1 MTAGKPTLKERTK
14 LLDKLI
20 RDGILRGMQFGGEN
34 IHVAT
39 TLMELLPT
47 VVDAMG
53 IWSAR
58 HLKELIPMLSDVL
71 SSPFGTTY
79 IPLLASAVGAL
90 KSILRT
96 CWVRIS
102 FWVAEV
108 LRGVCICWNRIGEEE
123 TEKGKEFK
131 ERADV
136 VEMKRELRN
145 VVLMLRNAVEGDE
158 GDAGERMKGLEGEI
172 TSVDERLVGLFSAQ
186 SSDSR

>member
-1 MTAGKPTLKERTK
+1 MTVGKPTRKERAK
-14 LLDKLI
+14 FLDKLI

-34 IHVAT
+34 IRVAT

-47 VVDAMG
+47 IVDAMG

-79 IPLLASAVGAL
+79 IPLLVSAVGAL

-102 FWVAEV
+102 PWVAEV
-108 LRGVCICWNRIGEEE
+108 LKGVCMCWNRLVEEE
-123 TEKGKEFK
+123 AEKGGEFK
-131 ERADV
+131 ERGDV
-136 VEMKRELRN
+136 VEIKMELKG
-145 VVLMLRNAVEGDE
+145 VVVMLRSAVEGDE
-158 GDAGERMKGLEGEI
+158 GDMGEQMKELEGQI
-172 TSVDERLVGLFSAQ
+172 TSADERLVSLFYV
-186 SSDSR
+186 